1 MNTDSVNAKA
11 GEERKAAMSAKAQL
25 RHLTPSS
32 VRTDR
37 IIVRLRHAANV
48 AAAATLNRLDSERAL
63 DPIRYEAAK
72 SLNVVCRLLNRGR
85 LTQDAIEQ
93 ANRAFAGWL
102 NALPQQQRHDRPTT

>member
-1 MNTDSVNAKA
+1 MKADSVNAKA

-32 VRTDR
+32 ARTDR

-63 DPIRYEAAK
+63 DSIRYEAAK
-72 SLNVVCRLLNRGR
+72 SLNVVCRLLDRGH

-93 ANRAFAGWL
+93 ANRAVARWL
-102 NALPQQQRHDRPTT
+102 NELPQQRHNRPTT